1 MIRLL
6 QRSDIDLRAWDACVD
21 SDPRSLVYGR
31 TFYLDGLR
39 PDWCGLVEGDYRR
52 VMPLFSS
59 VKWGIRYGFRA
70 FGAQQLG
77 VFGPEVTPD
86 RVEAFLNAVPRNWP
100 WVDLYL
106 NEGDAPRSE
115 QIPQWR
121 LRPQPNYLLD
131 LDRSYEAVYAGYN
144 TQTVRNLRKSEQAGF
159 RIFEQGSPEALIAL
173 FQENRGRELPSM
185 GELEY
190 ATQLRIQ
197 HQMLHRGM
205 GLLWMVHDERNS
217 PAAGVFCTVYRNRIT
232 LLFSGQSAE
241 GRERSAMT
249 ALWNALFLQYSM
261 KGYTFD
267 FEGSADPGIQRFVEG
282 FGAVRTRYLRAVRNR
297 LPFPLNRW
305 MEQRG

>member
-6 QRSDIDLRAWDACVD
+6 QRSEIDLRAWDACVD
-21 SDPRSLVYGR
+21 SDPRSLIYGR
-31 TFYLDGLR
+31 SFYLDVLG
-39 PDWCGLVEGDYRR
+39 PDWWGLVEGDYRR

-77 VFGPEVTPD
+77 VFGAEVTPAV
-86 RVEAFLNAVPRNWP
+86 VESFLNAVPRKWS

-115 QIPQWR
+115 LLPHWR
-121 LRPQPNYLLD
+121 FRPQPNYLLD
-131 LDRSYEAVYAGYN
+131 LGGSYEALYAGYN
-144 TQTVRNLRKSEQAGF
+144 SQTLRNLRTSERSGF
-159 RIFEQGSPEALIAL
+159 RIFEQGSPEALVAL
-173 FQENRGRELPSM
+173 FRENRGKELPSM
-185 GELEY
+185 GESEY
-190 ATQLRIQ
+190 TTHLRLQ
-197 HQMLHRGM
+197 HQLLHRGM

-217 PAAGVFCTVYRNRIT
+217 PAAGVFCSIYRNRIT
-232 LLFSGQSAE
+232 LLFSGQSPE
-241 GRERSAMT
+241 GRDQAAMT
-249 ALWNALFLQYSM
+249 GLWNAMFVQYSM

-282 FGAVRTRYLRAVRNR
+282 FGATRTPYLRAIRNR

-305 MEQRG
+305 FERRG